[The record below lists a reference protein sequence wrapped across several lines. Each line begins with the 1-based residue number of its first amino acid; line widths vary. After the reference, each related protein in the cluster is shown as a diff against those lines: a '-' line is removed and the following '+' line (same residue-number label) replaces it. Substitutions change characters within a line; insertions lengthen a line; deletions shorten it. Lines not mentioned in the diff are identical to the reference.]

1 MMFDL
6 ESKINVL
13 AEDYGL
19 EALIEMLDITPYA
32 VVNSLIQTG
41 LLDTDEIIRL
51 TEELEWW
58 EGLEE

>member
-19 EALIEMLDITPYA
+19 EALIEILDITPYA

>member
-1 MMFDL
+1 VFDL

-13 AEDYGL
+13 AEDFGL
-19 EALIEMLDITPYA
+19 ECLVEMLDLTPYA
-32 VVNSLIQTG
+32 VVQSLVQTG

>member
-1 MMFDL
+1 MFDL

>member
-1 MMFDL
+1 MFDL

-13 AEDYGL
+13 AEDFGL
-19 EALIEMLDITPYA
+19 ESLVEMLDLTPYA
-32 VVNSLIQTG
+32 VVESLIQTG